1 MQSAITHNLYE
12 VDSAITAGDLTSG
25 PKLPL
30 GTLARLGAVDS
41 DVELYYVKANGGG
54 APAATDGDVVGNGDP
69 LYDPAA
75 TDESVQHFAGAGDSV
90 WIYVKTGATGL
101 TRGQLAEA
109 VLPSSRE
116 VVPSSASV
124 GSARIV
130 GVAQHNIPANSYGW
144 ILRSGTGVIGGPAP
158 GAAGIIVKPSAT
170 VGGASVASATEVNVG
185 YLVRAFSADY
195 ANVDILRLAK
205 AAINCVG

>member
-41 DVELYYVKANGGG
+41 DVELYYVKAG
-54 APAATDGDVVGNGDP
+54 AAAATDGDVVGNGDP

-75 TDESVQHFAGAGDSV
+75 SDESVQHFAGAGDSV
-90 WIYVKTGATGL
+90 WIYVKTGGTGL
-101 TRGQLAEA
+101 RRGQLAEA